1 MGVIRTFI
9 AIKSP
14 VLVRDRL
21 GRLVNTMRSRWP
33 ERSVRWVAPENV
45 HLTLRFLGNTAET
58 QIAALSQGLETI
70 AAGYQAF
77 TLTLGKSGTF
87 PGGRRAKVIWT
98 GLTDERGSLG
108 ELQQKVEALVQQLG
122 WEPEERV
129 FRPHL
134 TLGRVRQG
142 IRAPTEIWLEHPPP
156 VEFEVQEIELVS
168 SHLKPGGAE
177 YRTLCRA
184 ALSRS
189 AA

>member
-14 VLVRDRL
+14 VLVTERL
-21 GRLVNTMRSRWP
+21 GRLANVMRSRWP
-33 ERSVRWVAPENV
+33 EQSVRWVAPENI
-45 HLTLRFLGNTAET
+45 HLTLRFVGDAAET
-58 QIAALSQGLETI
+58 QIAALSQGLEAI

-87 PGGRRAKVIWT
+87 PSGRRAKVIWT
-98 GLTDERGSLG
+98 GLTDERGSLS
-108 ELQQKVEALVQQLG
+108 ELQQKVEALVLQLG

-142 IRAPTEIWLEHPPP
+142 IRAPTGEWLEHPPP
-156 VEFEVQEIELVS
+156 MEFEVQEIELVS
-168 SHLKPGGAE
+168 SLLKPGGAE

-184 ALSRS
+184 VLSR
-189 AA
+189 AAV

>member
-14 VLVRDRL
+14 VLVTERL
-21 GRLVNTMRSRWP
+21 GRLANAMRSRWP
-33 ERSVRWVAPENV
+33 EQSVRWVAPENI
-45 HLTLRFLGNTAET
+45 HLTLRFLGDTAET
-58 QIAALSQGLETI
+58 QIAALSQGLEAI

-87 PGGRRAKVIWT
+87 PSGRRAKVIWT
-98 GLTDERGSLG
+98 GLTDERGSLS
-108 ELQQKVEALVQQLG
+108 ELQQKVEALVLQQG
-122 WEPEERV
+122 WEPEERA

-142 IRAPTEIWLEHPPP
+142 IRAPTENWLEHPPP
-156 VEFEVQEIELVS
+156 MEFEVQEIELVS
-168 SHLKPGGAE
+168 SLLKPGGAE

-184 ALSRS
+184 VLSR
-189 AA
+189 AAV